1 MDEELMEVIIRGL
14 FPNNKDRYYEAV
26 EKIDRTVFTGTHR
39 DLWDIIC
46 NVYDLTSELLD
57 NHALARILEHGD
69 MDQVKRVEIEEL
81 WDDIAELNHI
91 TDVDFKATV
100 SLLVDQVK
108 KQKFGELLEESAK
121 MIEVGIDQKGT
132 RVRGIDNALEHA
144 RKGLEDINAV
154 AWADSF
160 PIVNLRQSGSN
171 FLDEVEAGGTIKRFA
186 TGCTP
191 IDEMTHGGPGTGEL
205 WMVVAYTGIGKS
217 LWCINFA
224 HEFVMGGANV
234 LYLTL
239 ETQLS
244 QIQKRFRI
252 LHAKQPQFGVGGVS
266 LDSLNK
272 HSSDHPTLTDTEYER
287 LHESVQEF
295 DNNPDYGNLIVAQ
308 FPTNA
313 KISQV
318 KALLN
323 RQQQQ
328 HNIDI
333 VIIDSIDMLTTDTRR
348 NNRREELNEII
359 LATKEIAKD
368 FDNGRGVPV
377 ITPWQTSR
385 EAYHKSGEDGTLG
398 RYDITALAETSEAER
413 RADCILAIGEKP
425 DTPHRL
431 RCQTLKWRDGQPRD
445 FEIKVDYDHCLM
457 GSKES
462 INVNIEFDLIGM

>member
-1 MDEELMEVIIRGL
+1 MDEELMEAIIRGL
-14 FPNNKDRYYEAV
+14 FPNERDRFYEAT
-26 EKIDRTVFTGTHR
+26 EKLDRTVFTGLYR
-39 DLWDIIC
+39 ELWDIIC
-46 NVYDLTSELLD
+46 NVYDLTNEIID

-69 MDQVKRVEIEEL
+69 IDQIKKVELQEL
-81 WDDIAELNHI
+81 WDQIAALNPL
-91 TDVDFKATV
+91 TDVDFKSSV
-100 SLLVDQVK
+100 GMLVELVK
-108 KQKFGELLEESAK
+108 KQKFGELLEESARI
-121 MIEVGIDQKGT
+121 IEVGIDDHGT
-132 RVRGIDNALEHA
+132 RVRGIDNAIDHA
-144 RKGLEDINAV
+144 RKGIDDIHAV

-160 PIVNLRQSGSN
+160 PIINLRNSGTL
-171 FLDEVEAGGTIKRFA
+171 FLDEVEAGGTIKRFP
-186 TGCTP
+186 TGCAP
-191 IDEMTHGGPGTGEL
+191 VDEMTHGGPGTGEL

-224 HEFVMGGANV
+224 HNFVISGANV

-244 QIQKRFRI
+244 QIQKRFRV
-252 LHAKQPQFGVGGVS
+252 LHAKQDQFGVGGVS

-272 HSSDHPTLTDTEYER
+272 HSREHPTLTEEEYER
-287 LHESVQEF
+287 LHASVQEF
-295 DNNPDYGNLIVAQ
+295 DNNPNYGNFIVAQ

-313 KISQV
+313 KLSQV

-333 VIIDSIDMLTTDTRR
+333 VIIDSIDMLTTDVRR
-348 NNRREELNEII
+348 KDRREELNEII

-385 EAYHKSGEDGTLG
+385 EAYHKAGSDGQLG

-431 RCQTLKWRDGQPRD
+431 KCQTLKWRDGQPRD
-445 FEIKVDYDHCLM
+445 FEIKVDYDHCTM
-457 GSKES
+457 GSREAL
-462 INVNIEFDLIGM
+462 NTNMEFELVGM